1 MLLSLKIGLHV
12 KHLYLH
18 RHSCNCFKLIFIIFQ
33 DRVKDDWLANKMLR
47 DAFRA
52 GKKERKAQLA
62 KAGQCFAMKWKIGVL
77 SRK

>member
-1 MLLSLKIGLHV
+1 M
-12 KHLYLH
+12 
-18 RHSCNCFKLIFIIFQ
+18 
-33 DRVKDDWLANKMLR
+33 KDDWLANKMLR

>member
-12 KHLYLH
+12 KHLNLH
-18 RHSCNCFKLIFIIFQ
+18 RHSFKLIFIIFQ

-62 KAGQCFAMKWKIGVL
+62 KAGQYFAMKWKIGVL
-77 SRK
+77 R